1 MGYRSLDRY
10 RTDDALDP
18 LRDREGFRLL
28 MMDLAIPADPFAAA
42 R

>member
-18 LRDREGFRLL
+18 LSDREDFKLL
-28 MMDLAIPADPFAAA
+28 MVDLAIPDDAFAAA